1 MYEVKTK
8 IWRSYMRVCTS
19 FMQEPILTYG
29 DSYAPMKLL
38 HIRHIHCQNEIPKFH
53 VYKCDMNN
61 L

>member
-1 MYEVKTK
+1 
-8 IWRSYMRVCTS
+8 MRVCTS